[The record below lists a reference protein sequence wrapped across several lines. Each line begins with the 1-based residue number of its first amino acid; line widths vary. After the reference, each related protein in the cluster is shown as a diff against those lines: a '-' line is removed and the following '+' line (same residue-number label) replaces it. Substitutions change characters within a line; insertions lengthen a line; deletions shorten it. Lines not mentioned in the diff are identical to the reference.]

1 MQIDIKNLIGKYTNT
16 KYPIWFISFIALLL
30 DKILRIK
37 EINSFLAKN
46 SDKYNIDF
54 IDEVFDYLNFSFTIL
69 NRDFAR
75 IPSEGR
81 LIVVANHPLGG
92 MDGLAILK
100 LINSVRKD
108 VKIVAN
114 STLSVIENIK
124 DLIIPF
130 TLDSKIPQKE
140 SIQMIANALQNEECV
155 IFFPAGEVSRL
166 KYWTIKDKKWNK
178 GPVYFAKKYN
188 VPILPIHIK
197 GKNSIL
203 FYLIG
208 IFSKFLSML
217 MLPRELFYQKNKLIH
232 FTVGNY
238 IPAKNLGNFD
248 NSLTSNLLRKHV
260 YKIAKNKKG
269 IFKTENNIIHPI
281 EKKILL
287 EEIKKCETLYQTDDG
302 KKVIITDFLT
312 TPNLITEIARLREI
326 TFRLVGEGTGNKKD
340 TDKYDKYYKH
350 IILWD
355 NNELEIIGSYRIGI
369 GKDIYEKYSIDGFYT
384 STLFS
389 YSNEFLEFLPY
400 SVELGRSFIQKK
412 YWNSFALEY
421 LWRGMGCY
429 FAKSQDIRYLFGVVS
444 ISNMYPDDAK
454 KLLVYYYKKWYGKEL
469 GVNSNNPFILSE
481 KDNHYLSEIFNS
493 EDIKKDYL
501 TLKQTLKNYG
511 VSIPTL
517 YKNYVELCYKE
528 GVHFLNFGID
538 EDFGN
543 CIDGFIMLDL
553 HYITEDKKKRY
564 FTLAQ
569 ETEVS

>member
-1 MQIDIKNLIGKYTNT
+1 
-16 KYPIWFISFIALLL
+16 
-30 DKILRIK
+30 
-37 EINSFLAKN
+37 
-46 SDKYNIDF
+46 
-54 IDEVFDYLNFSFTIL
+54 
-69 NRDFAR
+69 
-75 IPSEGR
+75 
-81 LIVVANHPLGG
+81 
-92 MDGLAILK
+92 
-100 LINSVRKD
+100 
-108 VKIVAN
+108 
-114 STLSVIENIK
+114 
-124 DLIIPF
+124 
-130 TLDSKIPQKE
+130 
-140 SIQMIANALQNEECV
+140 
-155 IFFPAGEVSRL
+155 
-166 KYWTIKDKKWNK
+166 
-178 GPVYFAKKYN
+178 
-188 VPILPIHIK
+188 
-197 GKNSIL
+197 
-203 FYLIG
+203 
-208 IFSKFLSML
+208 

-281 EKKILL
+281 DKKILL

-481 KDNHYLSEIFNS
+481 KDNHYLSVIFNS
-493 EDIKKDYL
+493 EDIKNDYL

>member
-69 NRDFAR
+69 NSDFAR

-188 VPILPIHIK
+188 VPILPIQIK

-281 EKKILL
+281 DKKILL

-481 KDNHYLSEIFNS
+481 KDNHYLSVIFNS
-493 EDIKKDYL
+493 EDIKNDYL

>member
-69 NRDFAR
+69 NSDFAR

-217 MLPRELFYQKNKLIH
+217 MLPRELFYQKNKSIH

-281 EKKILL
+281 DKKILL

-481 KDNHYLSEIFNS
+481 KDNHYLSVIFNS
-493 EDIKKDYL
+493 EDIKNDYL

>member
-281 EKKILL
+281 DKKILL

>member
-69 NRDFAR
+69 NSDFAR

-281 EKKILL
+281 DKKILL

-481 KDNHYLSEIFNS
+481 KDNHYLSVIFNS
-493 EDIKKDYL
+493 EDIKNDYL